1 MNTHKYISIYNKAWS
16 VEVPTCDKCR
26 ERKQPVTILSKYPF
40 GRLSLHI
47 HHPLQTLACINYVFE
62 SPLRQKSITVSPES
76 MHSFNRRARY
86 GPGPK
91 PWPGEEKTNSRGHC
105 SLFWCLC
112 VPTLFWMLQSFEGES
127 VWRRSGLQCSVISC
141 SSSSYSAAE
150 SPRSSSLCPSSG
162 NESSGLLLLSCLKDD
177 PLSDGQYYKTDISSY
192 FSLTPFVCYLT

>member
-112 VPTLFWMLQSFEGES
+112 VPTLFWMLQSFEGERS
-127 VWRRSGLQCSVISC
+127 VKKIWTSVQRDFLFLVFVF
-141 SSSSYSAAE
+141 SSRIASVVFAL
-150 SPRSSSLCPSSG
+150 P
-162 NESSGLLLLSCLKDD
+162 
-177 PLSDGQYYKTDISSY
+177 Q
-192 FSLTPFVCYLT
+192 